1 MSKRETRKQK
11 TTHSKA
17 AGRQKSHSRR
27 SPGQKEKIWPIN
39 RFYKDRLFH
48 ALFGAEERK
57 ELTLELYNA
66 INHTDYSNPADLKLN
81 TLEDVVYMGMK
92 NDVSFLLAGDLNMFE
107 QQSTWNPNMP
117 VRCFLYAAH
126 ALEKYL
132 NDTKKAPWL
141 YTSSLVE
148 IPTPKLVVLY
158 NGLKQTGDTVLKLS
172 DSFEHS
178 RGDLEAI
185 VHVYNINPGQELPCI
200 CRPLNDYSSFVSNY
214 RNLVPS
220 LGAKTAADEALAR
233 LPTGAVKNY
242 IQSQKGEVIDML
254 LTEYNEEEVWKTIRE
269 SEAIEARK
277 EARKEVRKE
286 AEQEAEKKFKD
297 ILAEKDHALSEKDQ
311 IIAQLKQ
318 RLAAAGR

>member
-1 MSKRETRKQK
+1 M
-11 TTHSKA
+11 
-17 AGRQKSHSRR
+17 
-27 SPGQKEKIWPIN
+27 
-39 RFYKDRLFH
+39 
-48 ALFGAEERK
+48 
-57 ELTLELYNA
+57 
-66 INHTDYSNPADLKLN
+66 
-81 TLEDVVYMGMK
+81 
-92 NDVSFLLAGDLNMFE
+92 
-107 QQSTWNPNMP
+107 
-117 VRCFLYAAH
+117 
-126 ALEKYL
+126 
-132 NDTKKAPWL
+132 
-141 YTSSLVE
+141 
-148 IPTPKLVVLY
+148 VVLY
-158 NGLKQTGDTVLKLS
+158 NGLKQTGDTALKLS

-178 RGDLEAI
+178 GGGLEAI
-185 VHVYNINPGQELPCI
+185 VYVYNINPGQELPRI

-220 LGAKTAADEALAR
+220 LGSKTAADEALAR

-277 EARKEVRKE
+277 EARKEVKKE

>member
-1 MSKRETRKQK
+1 M
-11 TTHSKA
+11 
-17 AGRQKSHSRR
+17 
-27 SPGQKEKIWPIN
+27 
-39 RFYKDRLFH
+39 
-48 ALFGAEERK
+48 
-57 ELTLELYNA
+57 
-66 INHTDYSNPADLKLN
+66 
-81 TLEDVVYMGMK
+81 V
-92 NDVSFLLAGDLNMFE
+92 
-107 QQSTWNPNMP
+107 
-117 VRCFLYAAH
+117 
-126 ALEKYL
+126 
-132 NDTKKAPWL
+132 
-141 YTSSLVE
+141 
-148 IPTPKLVVLY
+148 KLVILY

-220 LGAKTAADEALAR
+220 LGPKTAADEALAR

-286 AEQEAEKKFKD
+286 VKKEAEQEAEKKFKD